1 MQENL
6 KISYERTYDR
16 KDWQGGTRLGLSTLQ
31 GGGSGNPRRAA
42 CVFLDQTL
50 TSSPRGR
57 QWSFPVKILNFVV

>member
-31 GGGSGNPRRAA
+31 GGGRGIRDVQL
-42 CVFLDQTL
+42 VFFL
-50 TSSPRGR
+50 TKR
-57 QWSFPVKILNFVV
+57 